1 MWTQPHATICGWP
14 EDSFLLELYRRAFTL
29 SQMHLVP
36 DTPSAVKKQLHKR
49 AKQTARRPGD
59 PLTSKPRRSFSFQK
73 QKCVTFLS
81 QNSSGFTTHTSD
93 TSAGI
98 TFWETA
104 ATRRQNTGRGNNTQ
118 AHKLGG
124 GEHSET
130 LVPATWAPRSSR
142 CSTGTSVRP
151 RWRWSREPCT
161 SHCVGGVGEG
171 GWGEGGCYTDLTWL
185 SHPEANVLPWLS
197 WLSYLKTV
205 SWPV

>member
-104 ATRRQNTGRGNNTQ
+104 ATRRQNTGRGDNTQ

-124 GEHSET
+124 GSTVRRWYLQHEHHG
-130 LVPATWAPRSSR
+130 LHGVPLGLP
-142 CSTGTSVRP
+142 SVHDDGEAASLALLTAWGEWGKEDGGR
-151 RWRWSREPCT
+151 
-161 SHCVGGVGEG
+161 GGVIQIWRG
-171 GWGEGGCYTDLTWL
+171 
-185 SHPEANVLPWLS
+185 
-197 WLSYLKTV
+197 
-205 SWPV
+205 

>member
-36 DTPSAVKKQLHKR
+36 DTPSVVKKQLHKR

-104 ATRRQNTGRGNNTQ
+104 ATRRQNTGRGDNTQ

-124 GEHSET
+124 GAQRDAGTCNMSTTVFTVFHWDFRPST
-130 LVPATWAPRSSR
+130 MTVKPRALHFSLR
-142 CSTGTSVRP
+142 GGSVGR
-151 RWRWSREPCT
+151 RMGGG
-161 SHCVGGVGEG
+161 GGVLYRFDVVKPSRSQ
-171 GWGEGGCYTDLTWL
+171 CA
-185 SHPEANVLPWLS
+185 SMA
-197 WLSYLKTV
+197 
-205 SWPV
+205 